1 MGVAGTRGRGV
12 GCHGFLTIATDK
24 RLQSI
29 KEFPHISWIIE
40 APERNSNAANAGY
53 HRDPARVP
61 RPIFIHPHLQLFHR
75 WGKLCFI
82 SLFSRLHSSI
92 LCPCLVPA
100 LCFSSL
106 FWKARLCV
114 TPFLVPLC
122 YAVHIVTQEVKTELV
137 AVCLV
142 LVKRFHTAA
151 TNLNSSTVRFHLG
164 PVRQQGHQCLCT
176 AGILIFLLINAKGGQ
191 AQRLSKLQWLSLSW
205 QGQKPPLGAK
215 NSPI

>member
-1 MGVAGTRGRGV
+1 M
-12 GCHGFLTIATDK
+12 
-24 RLQSI
+24 
-29 KEFPHISWIIE
+29 
-40 APERNSNAANAGY
+40 
-53 HRDPARVP
+53 
-61 RPIFIHPHLQLFHR
+61 
-75 WGKLCFI
+75 
-82 SLFSRLHSSI
+82 
-92 LCPCLVPA
+92 
-100 LCFSSL
+100 
-106 FWKARLCV
+106 

-191 AQRLSKLQWLSLSW
+191 AQRLSKLQ
-205 QGQKPPLGAK
+205 
-215 NSPI
+215 